1 MAGDQDNENPW
12 TDKTAA
18 KFNKYAILSLPG
30 PTARDYASPT
40 LPYPTEAA
48 TRSIRCLHRNGGD
61 RDLCSDY
68 FQYVALDSQ
77 SSPSS
82 VNRIPRAMIQ
92 Y

>member
-1 MAGDQDNENPW
+1 MAGDQDNNENPW

-18 KFNKYAILSLPG
+18 KFNNEYYDPCQ
-30 PTARDYASPT
+30 D
-40 LPYPTEAA
+40 AA

-61 RDLCSDY
+61 RDLCRDY

-77 SSPSS
+77 ASPSS
-82 VNRIPRAMIQ
+82 VNRIPRAMIR